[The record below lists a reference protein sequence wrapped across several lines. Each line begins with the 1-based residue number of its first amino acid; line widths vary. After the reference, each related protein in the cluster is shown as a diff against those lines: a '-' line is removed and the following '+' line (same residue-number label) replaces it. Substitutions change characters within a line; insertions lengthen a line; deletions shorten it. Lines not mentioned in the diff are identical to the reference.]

1 MASISAVHSVAE
13 LLSWGEATLGPA
25 PSHQP
30 SFPDWQEEAEALIDE
45 VNEANEVVMNA
56 KEKRAF
62 EAAKEIGFAFLE
74 AFLSKAGATKW
85 SAQPATVRV
94 EAVKQLLERPQIP
107 QRTPA
112 WYAQGKEVLTASEFA
127 TLFGSPR
134 AFSQLVMSKVPMA
147 AAAAVTVSSAATP
160 AIPQTNRLACMTC
173 EMGPFDWGIRFEPVV
188 KQYLER
194 TWGTQ
199 IAESGRLLHPT
210 DNRLAASPDG
220 LILAATDPRR
230 VGRLIEI
237 KCPITRKVGAGV
249 PFEYWCQMQLQMEVT
264 GIDECE
270 YVEVKIQSVQKHETE
285 LPGDARPD
293 GYLWLLQGP
302 STAMSYAYTEDERVR
317 LEADGWECIE
327 VIPWRVA
334 EMWAKTVVRDRAWFE
349 GTGPTR
355 ERFWKDVEQARAGS
369 YQLVESSR
377 PRRAAPAPLQVIVQ
391 KEDSVASGTGAAKG
405 CLIQDD

>member
-1 MASISAVHSVAE
+1 MASISAIQSVAE
-13 LLSWGEATLGPA
+13 LLHWGEATLGPA
-25 PSHQP
+25 PSHLP
-30 SFPDWQEEAEALIDE
+30 SFPDWQEEVEALNEE
-45 VNEANEVVMNA
+45 VNDANELIMNS
-56 KEKRAF
+56 KEKLAF
-62 EAAKEIGFAFLE
+62 DAAKATGFAFLE
-74 AFLSKAGATKW
+74 AFLAKAGATKW
-85 SAQPATVRV
+85 SAQPPTVRI
-94 EAVKQLLERPQIP
+94 EAVKRLLGLPQIP

-134 AFSQLVMSKVPMA
+134 AFSQLVMSKVPPRIDAASTA
-147 AAAAVTVSSAATP
+147 AAAA
-160 AIPQTNRLACMTC
+160 PQTNRLACMTC

-188 KQYLER
+188 KQYLEQL
-194 TWGTQ
+194 WGTQ

-210 DNRLAASPDG
+210 DKRLAASPDG
-220 LILAATDPRR
+220 LILAATDSRR

-270 YVEVKIQSVQKHETE
+270 YVEVKIQSLQKHETE
-285 LPGDARPD
+285 LPGDAQAD
-293 GYLWLLQGP
+293 GHLWLLQGP
-302 STAMSYAYTEDERVR
+302 DATMTYAYTEDERAR
-317 LEADGWECIE
+317 AEAAGWEIIE

-334 EMWAKTVVRDRAWFE
+334 EMWAKTVVRDRVWFE
-349 GTGPTR
+349 GTAPTR
-355 ERFWKDVEQARAGS
+355 ERFWNDVEQARTGS

-377 PRRAAPAPLQVIVQ
+377 PRRAAAAPLQVIVQ
-391 KEDSVASGTGAAKG
+391 KEDGGAPALPPVPTPSN